1 MDKVDDPRVFV
12 PEDVREALKR
22 YASAES
28 KRQKNPVIAA
38 MITWRSLANNI
49 LKNEVQ
55 KRGYYEGVKKI

>member
-1 MDKVDDPRVFV
+1 MEKVDDPRVFV

-22 YASAES
+22 YAAVES

-38 MITWRSLANNI
+38 MITWRSIANHI

-55 KRGYYEGVKKI
+55 KRGHYAGRKQG